1 MSRKLNLEK
10 YMRFLRLYLNG
21 IFNRLDKDLNP
32 TVNIITIKKHDGLVE
47 LEILP
52 EYHELN
58 GGFENQK
65 SRIDNYVAER
75 NFSEL
80 CDMIFKEYDRSN
92 KIKSFTSS
100 VAEEVDFMFLV
111 RIGLNRPVF
120 KSHEALKRKTY
131 GSLVQ
136 ASIKQVVN
144 EISQRNRLVL
154 DNMDFELFNYKET
167 LRRSANNFIASC
179 IDQSIVLNIFDQI
192 NNISSLYYENNASTG
207 RIVFLDSKGIK
218 EGHRN
223 IDEILLLAQKVS
235 LYNTR
240 LIRKLLEMCKS
251 GIALLSDGKYVYG
264 ICRIVGKFNERAEN
278 IFVIDFLDLYE
289 WNFVYNKKTLIKSN
303 HNEIF
308 LPQNEI
314 SYLEFKLRVKELF
327 PEIDLLNL
335 NRLFL
340 IMNKAIEQ
348 KNGTMLVISK
358 NAKSEI
364 NRLKSQG
371 FLVQPKIITPDIVKK
386 ITSIDGAV
394 LIDTDCVCYGIGV
407 ILDGMATTNGD
418 TSRGARY
425 NSAIRYVET
434 IKNNKDYSDCLAVV
448 ISEDGYVDLVS
459 KHTLSFLMKW
469 GSNGSKKK

>member
-21 IFNRLDKDLNP
+21 IFNRLDKELNP
-32 TVNIITIKKHDGLVE
+32 TVNIITIHKDE
-47 LEILP
+47 SRIDLEVLP
-52 EYHELN
+52 EYHEVNN
-58 GGFENQK
+58 GIIQQK
-65 SRIDNYVAER
+65 NVVKSYIEEDNFAE
-75 NFSEL
+75 L
-80 CDMIFKEYDRSN
+80 GDMIFKEYDTLN
-92 KIKSFTSS
+92 KIESFYSS
-100 VAEEVDFMFLV
+100 IGEDGQFIFFV

-120 KSHEALKRKTY
+120 RSHHILKSKTFS
-131 GSLVQ
+131 SLVE
-136 ASIKQVVN
+136 ASVRQVIN
-144 EISQRNRLVL
+144 EISQKNPLVL

-167 LRRSANNFIASC
+167 LRRSANNFIASS

-192 NNISSLYYENNASTG
+192 NNISSLNYENNASTG
-207 RIVFLDSKGIK
+207 KIVFLAPKDIR
-218 EGHRN
+218 EGHKN

-264 ICRIVGKFNERAEN
+264 ICRIIGEYDKKLEN
-278 IFVIDFLDLYE
+278 IFIVDFLDLYE
-289 WNFVYNKKTLIKSN
+289 WNFIYDKTTLIKVN

-308 LPQNEI
+308 LPQNEV

-327 PEIDLLNL
+327 PEIKSQNL

-340 IMNKAIEQ
+340 IMNKALEQ
-348 KNGTMLVISK
+348 KNGTMLVISR

-371 FLVQPKIITPDIVKK
+371 FLVQPKVITPDIIKK

-394 LIDTDCVCYGIGV
+394 LIDTSCVCYGIGV

-434 IKNNKDYSDCLAVV
+434 IKNNKEYSDCLAIV

-459 KHTLSFLMKW
+459 KYTLSFLMK
-469 GSNGSKKK
+469 

>member
-65 SRIDNYVAER
+65 SRIDNYVAEG

-223 IDEILLLAQKVS
+223 VDEILLLAQKVS

-264 ICRIVGKFNERAEN
+264 ICRIVGKYNEKSEN

-459 KHTLSFLMKW
+459 KHTLSFLMK
-469 GSNGSKKK
+469 

>member
-21 IFNRLDKDLNP
+21 IFNRLDKELNP
-32 TVNIITIKKHDGLVE
+32 TVNIITIQKDDDRID
-47 LEILP
+47 LEVLP
-52 EYHELN
+52 EYHEVNNGFGDKMHILN
-58 GGFENQK
+58 AYIEDGK
-65 SRIDNYVAER
+65 
-75 NFSEL
+75 FSEL
-80 CDMIFKEYDRSN
+80 SDMVFKEYDALN
-92 KIKSFTSS
+92 KIEAFSS
-100 VAEEVDFMFLV
+100 SIAVEGSFMFLV
-111 RIGLNRPVF
+111 RIGLNRSVF
-120 KSHEALKRKTY
+120 RSHHVLKNKTY
-131 GSLVQ
+131 SSLVQ
-136 ASIKQVVN
+136 ASVKQVIN

-264 ICRIVGKFNERAEN
+264 ICRIVGKYNEKSEN

-289 WNFVYNKKTLIKSN
+289 WNFIFNKKTLIKIN

-308 LPQNEI
+308 LPQNEV

-327 PEIDLLNL
+327 PKIDSLSL

-371 FLVQPKIITPDIVKK
+371 FLVQPKVITPDIVKK

-394 LIDTDCVCYGIGV
+394 LIDTECVCYGIGV

-434 IKNNKDYSDCLAVV
+434 IKNNKEYSDCLAIV

-459 KHTLSFLMKW
+459 KHTLSFLMK
-469 GSNGSKKK
+469 

>member
-21 IFNRLDKDLNP
+21 IFNRLDRGLNP
-32 TVNIITIKKHDGLVE
+32 TVNIITINQADNKLE
-47 LEILP
+47 LEVLP
-52 EYHELN
+52 EYHEVNDLIYN
-58 GGFENQK
+58 KENLIQK
-65 SRIDNYVAER
+65 SIEDQE
-75 NFSEL
+75 FSEL
-80 CDMIFKEYDRSN
+80 GNIIFREYDESN
-92 KIKSFTSS
+92 KIEGFNSS
-100 VAEEVDFMFLV
+100 IAEDGNFMFFV

-120 KSHEALKRKTY
+120 KSHHILKSKSYT
-131 GSLVQ
+131 SLVE
-136 ASIKQVVN
+136 ASLKQVIN
-144 EISQRNRLVL
+144 EISQRNPLVL

-167 LRRSANNFIASC
+167 LRRSANNLIASS

-192 NNISSLYYENNASTG
+192 NDISSLYYENNASTG
-207 RIVFLDSKGIK
+207 RIVFIDYKNIK
-218 EGHRN
+218 EGHEN

-264 ICRIVGKFNERAEN
+264 ICRIIGKYNEKLEN

-289 WNFVYNKKTLIKSN
+289 WNFMYDKNTLIKVN
-303 HNEIF
+303 HNEIY
-308 LPQNEI
+308 LPQNEV
-314 SYLEFKLRVKELF
+314 SYLEFKLRLKELF
-327 PEIDLLNL
+327 PEIKSKNI

-340 IMNKAIEQ
+340 IMNKALEQ
-348 KNGTMLVISK
+348 KNGTMLVISR

-371 FLVQPKIITPDIVKK
+371 FLVQPKVLTPDIVKK

-394 LIDTDCVCYGIGV
+394 LMDTTCVCYGIGV

-434 IKNNKDYSDCLAVV
+434 IKNNEDYSDCLAIV

-459 KHTLSFLMKW
+459 KYTLNFLMK
-469 GSNGSKKK
+469 

>member
-21 IFNRLDKDLNP
+21 IFNRLDKELNP
-32 TVNIITIKKHDGLVE
+32 TVNIITITEEMDGLKVQV
-47 LEILP
+47 LP
-52 EYHELN
+52 EYHEVNSIIEQKGKIIKNYIEDEKFSKL
-58 GGFENQK
+58 GDTIFE
-65 SRIDNYVAER
+65 A
-75 NFSEL
+75 
-80 CDMIFKEYDRSN
+80 YDASN
-92 KIKSFTSS
+92 KIESFNS
-100 VAEEVDFMFLV
+100 AIAKDGRFMFLV

-120 KSHEALKRKTY
+120 RSHHVLKSKAYT
-131 GSLVQ
+131 SLVQ
-136 ASIKQVVN
+136 ASVKQVIN
-144 EISQRNRLVL
+144 EISQRNLLVL

-167 LRRSANNFIASC
+167 LRRSANNFIASS
-179 IDQSIVLNIFDQI
+179 IDQSIVLNVFDQI
-192 NNISSLYYENNASTG
+192 NNISSLNYENNASTG
-207 RIVFLDSKGIK
+207 KIVFLTSKGIRD
-218 EGHRN
+218 GHKN
-223 IDEILLLAQKVS
+223 VDEILLLAQKVS
-235 LYNTR
+235 LFNTR

-251 GIALLSDGKYVYG
+251 GIALLSDGKFVYG
-264 ICRIVGKFNERAEN
+264 ICRIIGEYDKKTES
-278 IFVIDFLDLYE
+278 IFMIDFLDLYE
-289 WNFVYNKKTLIKSN
+289 WDFIYNKKTLIKVN

-308 LPQNEI
+308 LPQNEV
-314 SYLEFKLRVKELF
+314 SYIEFKLRVRELF
-327 PEIDLLNL
+327 PEIKSQNL

-340 IMNKAIEQ
+340 IMNKALEQ
-348 KNGTMLVISK
+348 KNGTMLVISR

-371 FLVQPKIITPDIVKK
+371 FLVQPKVITPDIIKK

-434 IKNNKDYSDCLAVV
+434 IKNNKDYSDCLAIV

-469 GSNGSKKK
+469 GINEYNEK

>member
-32 TVNIITIKKHDGLVE
+32 TVNIVTIKKQGKSVDI
-47 LEILP
+47 EILP

-58 GGFENQK
+58 NELKDHNK
-65 SRIDNYVAER
+65 RIENYVTEGK
-75 NFSEL
+75 FSEL
-80 CDMIFKEYDRSN
+80 CDMIFEEYDRIN
-92 KIKSFTSS
+92 KIESFTSS
-100 VAEEVDFMFLV
+100 VAEEGDFMFIV

-120 KSHEALKRKTY
+120 RSHEVLKINTY
-131 GSLVQ
+131 SSLAQ
-136 ASIKQVVN
+136 ASVKQVIN

-179 IDQSIVLNIFDQI
+179 IDQSLVLNIFDQI

-207 RIVFLDSKGIK
+207 RIVFLDYKGIK

-223 IDEILLLAQKVS
+223 VDEILLLAQKVS

-251 GIALLSDGKYVYG
+251 GIALLSDGKFVYG
-264 ICRIVGKFNERAEN
+264 ICRIVGKFNEKDEN

-289 WNFVYNKKTLIKSN
+289 WNFVYNKKTLIKIN

-308 LPQNEI
+308 LPQNEV
-314 SYLEFKLRVKELF
+314 SYLEFKLRIKELF
-327 PEIDLLNL
+327 PEIDPLNI

-348 KNGTMLVISK
+348 KNGTMLVISR

-394 LIDTDCVCYGIGV
+394 LIDTECVCYGIGV

-434 IKNNKDYSDCLAVV
+434 IKNNKDYSDCLAIV

-459 KHTLSFLMKW
+459 KHTLSFLMK
-469 GSNGSKKK
+469 

>member
-459 KHTLSFLMKW
+459 KHTLSFLMK
-469 GSNGSKKK
+469 

>member
-111 RIGLNRPVF
+111 RIGLNCPVF

-459 KHTLSFLMKW
+459 KHTLSFLMK
-469 GSNGSKKK
+469 